1 MRSTLLITAAA
12 LAMLAGCGQSTND
25 EASGDSAARTNQVLP
40 ITDEALEAAKATTAA
55 LPTQAVAK
63 DRAAAFM
70 HERHEK
76 YEAMGKA
83 MKAASRELKGNSP
96 DLAVVRKNAAII
108 NAFAPQIPRL
118 FPPGTGPDA
127 GKTEAKAE
135 IWQKPKDF
143 MAKSAAFTAAAKA
156 FNAAAQGNDLA
167 AIRAAHG
174 SMGKTCKA
182 CHDLYRAEH

>member
-1 MRSTLLITAAA
+1 MRSTLIITTA
-12 LAMLAGCGQSTND
+12 LAAILAGCGQESDD

-40 ITDEALEAAKATTAA
+40 ITDAAVDAAKATTAA
-55 LPTQAVAK
+55 LPSQAVPK

-83 MKAASRELKGNSP
+83 MKTVSRELKGSSP
-96 DLAVVRKNAAII
+96 DLAVVRKNAGII
-108 NAFAPQIPRL
+108 NAFAPQIPGL
-118 FPPGTGPDA
+118 FPPGTGPDV

-156 FNAAAQGNDLA
+156 FNGAAQSTDLA
-167 AIRAAHG
+167 KIRAAHG
-174 SMGKTCKA
+174 AMGKTCKA